1 MPEEKRG
8 WPDWV
13 KGIALYALRPDGTL
27 GMIMTDEAGNLR
39 VVFFPH
45 ATTHQKGGSDEINVQ
60 GLSGVL
66 ANLQYAKLSYV
77 GTRATFPTDLEAGA
91 LAYATDEKV
100 LYRWDGNSW
109 MQLTAGTFIALTD
122 TPDSYKGKAGWY
134 PRVKATEDGLEFVQF
149 AAPGPHAND
158 HRKDGVDPLPTGTP
172 GTLTEGATPSEGT
185 SAVFARADHVH
196 GTPSQWTPKAHAST
210 HRKDGSDPL
219 PTAAPAAITEG
230 ASASEGTSAVFAR
243 ADHIHASPTEWTP
256 KVHGNTKHSPEFLA
270 RDGSNTMA
278 GNLQGASDRPYYNLE
293 KLALNQD
300 AGGGFISPIPLL
312 QNDLAFLEKK
322 GGSVSF
328 NPAPTYGSDKLFDG
342 SLGFAQWDNPPGTIT
357 IEVTLHKTFYY
368 QTTVYVQMIGPYRAK
383 DVIAEYYDPVDATWK
398 SIGSVTNWASGLV
411 AWTFTAGANGVS
423 KLRFYFSNFNYSACF
438 RLVEIGLIGTV
449 GELSASYLLSRGG
462 STMFG
467 DIDMQGNSI
476 KNPNLVDGVDVSAH
490 ASRHRK
496 DGADPLPTG
505 IPAAISEGAS
515 ASEGSSVVFARAD
528 HVHATPT
535 AWTPKIHGN
544 EKHSPNYFSAIVFCT
559 QSSADFNLTAPTSW
573 TTLDLSSIVGA
584 RRALVCITVYN
595 AGGGD
600 NNYNFRDPTN
610 SRPNSHLYADQYPG
624 ITKCRVASATS
635 ESILIWTNSSGQ
647 VQWRA
652 QNAYSTLLYV
662 EWFMYAP

>member
-45 ATTHQKGGSDEINVQ
+45 AVTHQKGGSDELNVQ

-77 GTRATFPTDLEAGA
+77 GTRATFPTGLEAGA

-100 LYRWDGNSW
+100 LYRWDGSSW
-109 MQLTAGTFIALTD
+109 VQLTAGTFIALTD
-122 TPDSYKGKAGWY
+122 TPDSYQGKAGWY

-149 AAPGPHAND
+149 ATPGPHAND

-243 ADHIHASPTEWTP
+243 ADHIHASPSEWTP

-278 GNLQGASDRPYYNLE
+278 GILQGDSYSPYYFLQRFIINPDLT
-293 KLALNQD
+293 
-300 AGGGFISPIPLL
+300 GGLGCGLPLL
-312 QNDLAFLEKK
+312 ENDISFLTQR
-322 GGSVSF
+322 GGSVTCTPP
-328 NPAPTYGSDKLFDG
+328 PANSPDYLFDATLASTYWTNPSG
-342 SLGFAQWDNPPGTIT
+342 SIVIEITLPQPNYYGAILYIIFDLWNRAQNT
-357 IEVTLHKTFYY
+357 
-368 QTTVYVQMIGPYRAK
+368 
-383 DVIAEYYDPVDATWK
+383 IAEYYDPVDGQWK
-398 SIGSVTNWASGLV
+398 PIGSVTNWQYGLV
-411 AWTFTAGANGVS
+411 AWWFYPGSNGGT
-423 KLRFYFSNFNYSACF
+423 KIRLTFSNFVSSSYFAIE
-438 RLVEIGLIGTV
+438 EIGLIDRSGDLFQSV
-449 GELSASYLLSRGG
+449 LLSRKGG
-462 STMFG
+462 KMFG
-467 DIDMQGNSI
+467 DIDMNSKNI
-476 KNPNLVDGVDVSAH
+476 NNPNLVDGVDVSAH

-505 IPAAISEGAS
+505 TPAAITEGAS
-515 ASEGSSVVFARAD
+515 ASEGSSAVFARAD
-528 HVHATPT
+528 HRHATPT
-535 AWTPKIHGN
+535 EWTPKVHGN
-544 EKHSPNYFSAIVFCT
+544 DKHSPNNFAAIVFRVP
-559 QSSADFNLTAPTSW
+559 SGADFNVTAPTSW
-573 TTLDLSSIVGA
+573 TTLNLSSIVGS

-595 AGGGD
+595 AGSGD
-600 NNYNFRDPTN
+600 NNYNFRDPTYN
-610 SRPNSHLYADQYPG
+610 RPNSHLYADTYPG

-662 EWFMYAP
+662 EWYMYAP

>member
-45 ATTHQKGGSDEINVQ
+45 AVTHQKGGSDEINVQ

-77 GTRATFPTDLEAGA
+77 GTRATFPTGLEAGA

-100 LYRWDGNSW
+100 LYRWDGSSW
-109 MQLTAGTFIALTD
+109 VQLTAGTFIALTD
-122 TPDSYKGKAGWY
+122 TPDSYQGKAGYY

-158 HRKDGVDPLPTGTP
+158 HRKDGVDPLPTAAP

-278 GNLQGASDRPYYNLE
+278 GILRGSQNNPFYSLE
-293 KLALNQD
+293 RLALNSD
-300 AGGGFISPIPLL
+300 VESGYITLLPLL
-312 QNDLAFLEKK
+312 QSDIAFLEKK
-322 GGSVSF
+322 GGLVSF
-328 NPAPTYGSDKLFDG
+328 NPAPTYGGEFLFDG
-342 SLGFAQWDNPPGTIT
+342 SLKYAYWTNPSGTIT
-357 IEVTLHKTFYY
+357 IEVTLHKTF
-368 QTTVYVQMIGPYRAK
+368 QWPTIVYVQMLTNKRAK
-383 DVIAEYYDPVDATWK
+383 DITVEYYDPVNNTWN
-398 SIGSVTNWASGLV
+398 SIGSVTNWPSGVV
-411 AWTFTAGANGVS
+411 AWWFNPGANGAS
-423 KLRFYFSNFNYSACF
+423 KLRFYFSNFAASDWF
-438 RLVEIGLIGTV
+438 GLTEIGLINCV
-449 GELSASYLLSRGG
+449 GDFCNTYNLGRSGG
-462 STMFG
+462 KMYG
-467 DIDMQGNSI
+467 DIDMNGYSVN
-476 KNPNLVDGVDVSAH
+476 NPNLVDGVDVSAH

-505 IPAAISEGAS
+505 TPVAITEGAS
-515 ASEGSSVVFARAD
+515 ASEGSSAVFARAD
-528 HVHATPT
+528 HVHATPSE
-535 AWTPKIHGN
+535 WTPKTHGN
-544 EKHSPNYFSAIVFCT
+544 ERHSPNYFSAIVFRT
-559 QSSADFNLTAPTSW
+559 PSGADFNVTAPTSW
-573 TTLDLSSIVGA
+573 STLDLSSIVGA

-600 NNYNFRDPTN
+600 NNYNFRDPTY

-624 ITKCRVASATS
+624 ITKCRVASGTS

-652 QNAYSTLLYV
+652 QNAYSTMLYV

>member
-45 ATTHQKGGSDEINVQ
+45 AITHQKGGSDELNVQ

-77 GTRATFPTDLEAGA
+77 GTRATFPTGLEAGA

-100 LYRWDGNSW
+100 LYRWDGSSW
-109 MQLTAGTFIALTD
+109 VKLTAGTFISLMD
-122 TPDSYKGKAGWY
+122 TPASYAGKAGWY

-149 AAPGPHAND
+149 ATPGPHATN
-158 HRKDGVDPLPTGTP
+158 HRKDGVDPLPTAAP

-278 GNLQGASDRPYYNLE
+278 GNLVGSSSAPFYWLKRFVVKPSILGGETVFVPYLE
-293 KLALNQD
+293 ND
-300 AGGGFISPIPLL
+300 IGFLT
-312 QNDLAFLEKK
+312 AR
-322 GGSVSF
+322 GGSVTC
-328 NPAPTYGSDKLFDG
+328 NPAPTVSPSRMFDCTPNYTYWSNPTGSIVVE
-342 SLGFAQWDNPPGTIT
+342 IT
-357 IEVTLHKTFYY
+357 FPTSYEGQII
-368 QTTVYVQMIGPYRAK
+368 VYLLMEGWAYARDIL
-383 DVIAEYYDPVDATWK
+383 AEYYDPTTSEWKMIASVQNLATPE
-398 SIGSVTNWASGLV
+398 I
-411 AWTFTAGANGVS
+411 AWFKEVYPGQAS
-423 KLRFYFSNFNYSACF
+423 KLRLTFSNFTSSSYFAIT
-438 RLVEIGLIGTV
+438 EIGVIARL
-449 GELSASYLLSRGG
+449 GELFKSVLLSRDGG
-462 STMFG
+462 KMFG
-467 DIDMQGNSI
+467 DIDMNSYNI
-476 KNPNLVDGVDVSAH
+476 NNPNLVDGVDVSAH

-505 IPAAISEGAS
+505 APAAITEGAS
-515 ASEGSSVVFARAD
+515 ASEGSSAVFARAD
-528 HVHATPT
+528 HRHATPT
-535 AWTPKIHGN
+535 EWTPKVHGN
-544 EKHSPNYFSAIVFCT
+544 DKHSPNNFAAIVFRVP
-559 QSSADFNLTAPTSW
+559 SGADFNVTAPTSW
-573 TTLDLSSIVGA
+573 TTLDLSGIVGA

-595 AGGGD
+595 GGSLD
-600 NNYNFRDPTN
+600 NNYCFRDPTYN
-610 SRPNSHLYADQYPG
+610 RPDSTLYADTNPG
-624 ITKCRVASATS
+624 ITKCRVAALKS
-635 ESILIWTNSSGQ
+635 ESILIWTNSSGR
-647 VQWRA
+647 VQWWA
-652 QNAYSTLLYV
+652 QNAYTTLLYV
-662 EWFMYAP
+662 EWFIYAP